1 MARESE
7 SGLPIEP
14 VYGPDA
20 LTGWDAEEK
29 LGEPGKYPFTRGV
42 YPTMY
47 TGRPWTMRQYAGFG
61 TAMESNARYKQLIAN
76 GTMGLSVAFDL
87 PTQMGHDSDA
97 PIASGEVG
105 KVGVA
110 IDSIDD
116 MRVLFGGIPL
126 DKVSTSMTINAPA
139 ALLLL
144 LYQLVAEEQGVSAD
158 KLTGT
163 IQNDVLKEYIA
174 RGTYI
179 FPPKPSLRLIADIFK
194 YCKAEIPKWNT
205 ISISGYHM
213 AEAGA
218 SPAQEIAFTLAD
230 GIEYVRTAVA
240 AGMDVDDFAPR
251 LSFFFVA
258 RTTILEEVAKF
269 RAARRIWARVMK
281 EEFGAKNPKSL
292 MLRFHTQ
299 TAGVQLTAQQP
310 EVNLVRVAVQG
321 LGAVLGGTQS
331 LHTNSFDEAIALPT
345 DKSARLALR
354 TQQVLAYETDVTAT
368 VDPFAGSYVVEKMT
382 DDVEAAALEL
392 MGKVEDLGGAVNAI
406 EHGFQ
411 KSEIER
417 SAYRIAQETD
427 SGERV
432 VVGVNRF
439 QLDEEEPYEPLR
451 VDPAIEAQQADRL
464 AKLRAERDQQAVD
477 TALAALK
484 KAAEGEDNVLYP
496 MKDALRAG
504 RRWARCATRCARSG
518 VRTCPRTPSEP
529 GRPLVRVPAGD
540 GGRPPGRA
548 VGRSARRPEPAQVA
562 ADALRSGPGPAHVP
576 VRPHQEQAR
585 PVRPECRPAHHPHRL
600 RHVRGVDAQR
610 QQRPVRSAEGVEEA
624 YAVHGPVRRPVPG
637 PHRALGDRR
646 PGLRRQGRVP
656 VAQPQLPCRPAA
668 PHLAPV
674 DAGRQLQHPRGDR
687 APLLLVT
694 VQQSGRGPAR
704 QHRAQLPAQVVGVL
718 DAGVQ
723 ALSAR
728 R

>member
-7 SGLPIEP
+7 SGLPIDP

-20 LTGWDAEEK
+20 LDGWDPTEK
-29 LGEPGKYPFTRGV
+29 LGEPGAYPFTRGV
-42 YPTMY
+42 YPSMY

-61 TAMESNARYKQLIAN
+61 TAVESNARYKQLIAN

-97 PIASGEVG
+97 PISSGEVG

-116 MRVLFGGIPL
+116 MRILFDGIPL
-126 DKVSTSMTINAPA
+126 DKVSTSMTINAPG

-144 LYQLVAEEQGVSAD
+144 LYQLVGEEQGVPAD

-194 YCKAEIPKWNT
+194 YCRAEIPKWNT

-321 LGAVLGGTQS
+321 LAAVLGGTQS

-368 VDPFAGSYVVEKMT
+368 VDPFAGSYVVERMT

-392 MGKVEDLGGAVNAI
+392 MGRVEDMGGAVSAI
-406 EHGFQ
+406 ERGFQ
-411 KSEIER
+411 KGEIER

-432 VVGVNRF
+432 VVGVNRYTI
-439 QLDEEEPYEPLR
+439 DVEEPYEPLR
-451 VDPAIEAQQADRL
+451 VDPAIEAQQAERL
-464 AKLRAERDQQAVD
+464 AKLRAERDRPAVD
-477 TALAALK
+477 AALAALK
-484 KAAEGEDNVLYP
+484 KAAAGTDNVLYP
-496 MKDALRAG
+496 MKDALKARA
-504 RRWARCATRCARSG
+504 T
-518 VRTCPRTPSEP
+518 
-529 GRPLVRVPAGD
+529 
-540 GGRPPGRA
+540 
-548 VGRSARRPEPAQVA
+548 VGEVC
-562 ADALRSGPGPAHVP
+562 DALREVWGTYVP
-576 VRPHQEQAR
+576 T
-585 PVRPECRPAHHPHRL
+585 
-600 RHVRGVDAQR
+600 DAF
-610 QQRPVRSAEGVEEA
+610 
-624 YAVHGPVRRPVPG
+624 
-637 PHRALGDRR
+637 
-646 PGLRRQGRVP
+646 
-656 VAQPQLPCRPAA
+656 
-668 PHLAPV
+668 
-674 DAGRQLQHPRGDR
+674 
-687 APLLLVT
+687 
-694 VQQSGRGPAR
+694 
-704 QHRAQLPAQVVGVL
+704 
-718 DAGVQ
+718 
-723 ALSAR
+723 
-728 R
+728 